1 MSRARNANEM
11 LKGASPFNPGQ
22 PVPVELFTGR
32 IKEIEHIMRRG
43 AGQVAAGKPVAMFVQ
58 GEYGIGKSSVAK
70 FTQYLAEREHNLWPI
85 YASLAG
91 CSDLNSMAEAILWAA
106 LRTHAFDRT
115 PSEAVREFFADYI
128 EKATLFGVTLKTD
141 ALRRD
146 APKLASA
153 GSLIDFLGE
162 LQARLSKTGTKGIFL
177 VLDEINGITGNA
189 QFARFLKGL
198 IDTNAFLPK
207 PVPFLLMLCG
217 VEERR
222 GEMIRNH
229 QPVERI
235 FDIIT
240 IDTMSP
246 GEMAEFFTRAFNSV
260 NITVQPEAMT
270 HLVHYSAGF
279 PKIMHLV
286 GDAAFWVD
294 EDATVDGRE
303 ALKAV
308 IMAADQVGER
318 FVVPQVY
325 KALRSPTYRSILAKV
340 AAKLGPES
348 ISFLKSD
355 VASGLTDQ
363 EKKKLGNFLNRMKEL
378 RVIRKGDVQG
388 EWVFNMRMVQLYIW
402 LQSRS
407 KRPE

>member
-1 MSRARNANEM
+1 MSRSRNANEM

-22 PVPVELFTGR
+22 PVPVEFFTGR
-32 IKEIEHIMRRG
+32 IKEIERIMQRG

-70 FTQYLAEREHNLWPI
+70 YTQYFAERDYSLWPV
-85 YASLAG
+85 YASLAE
-91 CSDLNSMAEAILWAA
+91 CSDLNSMAEAILKAA
-106 LRTHAFDRT
+106 VRTHAFDKM

-162 LQARLSKTGTKGIFL
+162 LQARLSKSGTKGIFL

-240 IDTMSP
+240 IDTMGP
-246 GEMAEFFTRAFNSV
+246 VEIWDFFTRAFDSANM
-260 NITVQPEAMT
+260 TVEPDAMGLFT
-270 HLVHYSAGF
+270 HFSAGF
-279 PKIMHLV
+279 PKIMHLI
-286 GDAAFWVD
+286 GDAAYWND
-294 EDATVDGRE
+294 DDGRVDGLDAE
-303 ALKAV
+303 NAV
-308 IMAADQVGER
+308 IMAAEEVGKR
-318 FVVPQVY
+318 FVDEQVY

-355 VASGLTDQ
+355 VASGLTEQ
-363 EKKKLGNFLNRMKEL
+363 EKKKLGSFLNRMKQL
-378 RVIRKGDVQG
+378 KVIRRGDIQG
-388 EWVFNMRMVQLYIW
+388 EWIFNLRMVQLYIW
-402 LQSRS
+402 LQSRE
-407 KRPE
+407 RPE